1 VLPDTVSNIWRKFP
15 AFKIEEAT
23 ISNYV
28 SGFSGDVLLKFNNG
42 DPFVW
47 SSQDR
52 VGRNWVLFS
61 TSLGV
66 TDENNIYQT
75 GFFVPLM
82 DRLTDL
88 LISKSQASTTTWKAG
103 ELRRSPYFSSRYKV
117 NVFDSQGKFM
127 NEIAG
132 QQFIS
137 FKDPGVY
144 RIVPEGEMPV
154 YIKVRPDSLESMIRY
169 SAPAIS
175 KNKKRAVAL
184 INSDKLIEN
193 IKNRSE
199 ILVGMLPWIILVVI
213 IISEVSLWRRP
224 PEKLT

>member
-1 VLPDTVSNIWRKFP
+1 
-15 AFKIEEAT
+15 
-23 ISNYV
+23 
-28 SGFSGDVLLKFNNG
+28 
-42 DPFVW
+42 
-47 SSQDR
+47 
-52 VGRNWVLFS
+52 
-61 TSLGV
+61 
-66 TDENNIYQT
+66 
-75 GFFVPLM
+75 
-82 DRLTDL
+82 
-88 LISKSQASTTTWKAG
+88 
-103 ELRRSPYFSSRYKV
+103 
-117 NVFDSQGKFM
+117 
-127 NEIAG
+127 
-132 QQFIS
+132 
-137 FKDPGVY
+137 
-144 RIVPEGEMPV
+144 VPEGEMPV